1 MDRWSANSSDAPV
14 PQLDA
19 PRPERRR
26 SRTERRSSQRQPL
39 RVAVRQLV
47 LHPDS
52 DPDAA
57 VPPSLALAQSS
68 DLGLGGMRLWRRCS
82 ADDPALPVHTPVE
95 LAFEL
100 PGTRELVELRGEVVF
115 DEPQGEGREYR
126 ATGVRFFELP
136 AELQERLRGFL
147 KDPP

>member
-1 MDRWSANSSDAPV
+1 MDRWSAKSSDALV
-14 PQLDA
+14 PQPDA
-19 PRPERRR
+19 ARPERRR

-47 LHPDS
+47 INGDR
-52 DPDAA
+52 DAA
-57 VPPSLALAQSS
+57 APPSLALAQSS
-68 DLGLGGMRLWRRCS
+68 DLGIGGMRLWRRCS
-82 ADDPALPVHTPVE
+82 ADDPVLPVHTLVE

-100 PGTRELVELRGEVVF
+100 PGTRELVELRGEVVS

-126 ATGVRFFELP
+126 ATGVRFFELSP
-136 AELQERLRGFL
+136 ELQERLRGFL

>member
-14 PQLDA
+14 PPLDA

-47 LHPDS
+47 MNQDR
-52 DPDAA
+52 DAA
-57 VPPSLALAQSS
+57 EPPSLALAQSS
-68 DLGLGGMRLWRRCS
+68 DLGLGGMRLWRRCG
-82 ADDPALPVHTPVE
+82 ADDPVLPARTLVE

-100 PGTRELVELRGEVVF
+100 PGTRELVELRGEVVS

-126 ATGVRFFELP
+126 ATGVRFFELSP
-136 AELQERLRGFL
+136 EVQQRLRTFL

>member
-1 MDRWSANSSDAPV
+1 MDRWPANSSDAPV
-14 PQLDA
+14 PQPDA

-47 LHPDS
+47 ISPDS
-52 DPDAA
+52 DAA
-57 VPPSLALAQSS
+57 APPSLALAQSS
-68 DLGLGGMRLWRRCS
+68 DLGLGGMRVWRRCS